1 MGGLILGKNPGTT
14 KERVSMLGLMQ
25 QRPLLISSLLD
36 YAERYHAGTEIVSRS
51 VEGPIHRSDWGT
63 IASRARQVANVLR
76 RLGVSRGERI
86 ATLAWN
92 HNRHLEIY
100 FGVTC
105 SGAVLH
111 TVNPRLFPEQVRYI
125 IDDAEASHVFFDV
138 TFTAL
143 VEQLAPQLPNVRGY
157 VALCAREAM
166 PSIDVPNLLCHEEL
180 LAAET
185 DNYAWPVFDE
195 NLASALCYTSG
206 TTGNPKGV
214 LQSHRSAVL
223 HSFALMAADTMA
235 ISARESLLLCAPL
248 FHVNCWGIPFAAA
261 GTGAKLVLPGMKL
274 DGGSLFELIRD
285 EGITF
290 CGAVPTVWLNLFA
303 WMEQN
308 LSTTDQRGLKL
319 KRVLSGGSAVPRVV
333 IEKAHAYF
341 GATMLHAWGMTEMSP
356 LGTCGTLLARHAE
369 LDLEQRMP
377 VHLKQGRTIYGAEV
391 RIVDDDGHELPR
403 DGRSIGE
410 IQVRGPWVLSGYFK
424 GAGGK
429 VVDDDGWF
437 RTGDVAHMDA
447 DGFIT
452 ITDRA
457 KDVIKSGGEWISSI
471 EIENL
476 AVGHPAVLEAA
487 VIATQHPRWQE
498 RPLLLVHCKQ
508 GAGVTKEEL
517 LQFLSD
523 KIAKWWLP
531 DDVVF
536 VEELPH
542 TATGKVLKT
551 RLREQYGDWLQR
563 TPRHE

>member
-1 MGGLILGKNPGTT
+1 
-14 KERVSMLGLMQ
+14 MLGLMQ

-51 VEGPIHRSDWGT
+51 VEGPIRRSTWGR
-63 IASRARQVANVLR
+63 IASRARQVANALR
-76 RLGVSRGERI
+76 RLGVAQSDRI

-92 HNRHLEIY
+92 HDRHVEIY
-100 FGVTC
+100 FGATC

-111 TVNPRLFPEQVRYI
+111 TVNPRLFPDQVRFI
-125 IDDAEASHVFFDV
+125 LADAESSYVFFDV
-138 TFTAL
+138 TSAPL
-143 VEQLAPQLPNVRGY
+143 VEQLAPQLPSVRGY
-157 VALCAREAM
+157 VALCARDAL
-166 PSIDVPNLLCHEEL
+166 PSISVPNLIAYEDL
-180 LAAET
+180 LGAES
-185 DNYAWPVFDE
+185 DDYAWPIFDE

-223 HSFALMAADTMA
+223 HSFCLMSADTMA
-235 ISARESLLLCAPL
+235 ISTRDSLLLCAPL

-261 GTGAKLVLPGMKL
+261 GTGAKMVLPGMKM
-274 DGGSLFELIRD
+274 DGASLFELIRD
-285 EGITF
+285 EAVTF

-303 WMEQN
+303 WMEQHLN
-308 LSTTDQRGLKL
+308 TTDHRGLKL
-319 KRVLSGGSAVPRVV
+319 KRVLSGGTAVPRVV
-333 IEKAHAYF
+333 IEKAHEYF

-356 LGTCGTLLARHAE
+356 VGTCGSLLARHVGQDFEHRITA
-369 LDLEQRMP
+369 
-377 VHLKQGRTIYGAEV
+377 HLKQGRTIYGAEV

-403 DGRSIGE
+403 DGQSVGE
-410 IQVRGPWVLSGYFK
+410 IQVRGSWVLSGYYK
-424 GAGGK
+424 AAGGK

-447 DGFIT
+447 DGFLT

-487 VIATQHPRWQE
+487 VIAARHPRWSE
-498 RPLLLVHCKQ
+498 RPLLLVHRKE
-508 GAGVTKEEL
+508 GAAVTKEGL
-517 LQFLSD
+517 LNFLSD
-523 KIAKWWLP
+523 KVAKWWLP

-536 VEELPH
+536 VDELPH

-551 RLREQYGDWLQR
+551 RLREKYAGWL
-563 TPRHE
+563 ENG

>member
-1 MGGLILGKNPGTT
+1 
-14 KERVSMLGLMQ
+14 MLGLMQ

-51 VEGPIHRSDWGT
+51 VEGPIRRSTWGR
-63 IASRARQVANVLR
+63 IASRARQVANALR
-76 RLGVSRGERI
+76 RLGIAQSDRI

-92 HNRHLEIY
+92 HDRHVEIY
-100 FGVTC
+100 FGATC

-111 TVNPRLFPEQVRYI
+111 TVNPRLFPDQVRFI
-125 IDDAEASHVFFDV
+125 LADAESSYVFFDV
-138 TFTAL
+138 TFAPL

-157 VALCAREAM
+157 VALCARDAL
-166 PSIDVPNLLCHEEL
+166 PSISVPNLLAYEDL
-180 LAAET
+180 LGAES
-185 DNYAWPVFDE
+185 DDYAWPVFDE

-223 HSFALMAADTMA
+223 HSFCLMSADTMA
-235 ISARESLLLCAPL
+235 ISTRDSLLLCAPL

-261 GTGAKLVLPGMKL
+261 GTGAKMVLPGMKM
-274 DGGSLFELIRD
+274 DGASLFELIRD
-285 EGITF
+285 EAVTF

-303 WMEQN
+303 WMEQHLN
-308 LSTTDQRGLKL
+308 TTDQRGLKL
-319 KRVLSGGSAVPRVV
+319 KRVLSGGTAVPRVV
-333 IEKAHAYF
+333 IEKAHEYF

-356 LGTCGTLLARHAE
+356 VGTCGSLLARQVGQ
-369 LDLEQRMP
+369 DLEHR
-377 VHLKQGRTIYGAEV
+377 VAAHLKQGRTIYGAEV

-403 DGRSIGE
+403 DGQSVGE
-410 IQVRGPWVLSGYFK
+410 IQVRGSWVLSGYYK

-447 DGFIT
+447 DGFLT

-487 VIATQHPRWQE
+487 VIAARHPRWSE
-498 RPLLLVHCKQ
+498 RPLLLVHRKE
-508 GAGVTKEEL
+508 GAEVTKDEL
-517 LQFLSD
+517 LDFLSD
-523 KIAKWWLP
+523 KVAKWWLP

-536 VEELPH
+536 VDELPH

-551 RLREQYGDWLQR
+551 RLREKYAGWL
-563 TPRHE
+563 ENA

>member
-1 MGGLILGKNPGTT
+1 
-14 KERVSMLGLMQ
+14 MLGLMQ

-51 VEGPIHRSDWGT
+51 IEGPIHRSNWGNVAT
-63 IASRARQVANVLR
+63 RSRRIANALR
-76 RLGVSRGERI
+76 RLGVTQGERI

-111 TVNPRLFPEQVRYI
+111 TVNPRLFPDQVRFI
-125 IDDAEASHVFFDV
+125 LDDAEASYVFFDV
-138 TFTAL
+138 TFADL
-143 VEQLAPQLPNVRGY
+143 VAQLAVHLPNVRGY
-157 VALCAREAM
+157 AALCAQDAM
-166 PSIDVPNLLCHEEL
+166 PSIDVPNLMCYEDL

-185 DNYAWPVFDE
+185 ADYQWPQFNE
-195 NLASALCYTSG
+195 NTASALCYTSG

-223 HSFALMAADTMA
+223 HSFSLMAADTMA
-235 ISARESLLLCAPL
+235 ISARDSLLLCAPL

-274 DGGSLFELIRD
+274 DGASLFEFIRD

-290 CGAVPTVWLNLFA
+290 LGAVPTVWLNLFA

-308 LSTTDQRGLKL
+308 LDTTDHRNLKL

-356 LGTCGTLLARHAE
+356 LGTCGSLLARHAD
-369 LDLEQRMP
+369 LDLQQRMP
-377 VHLKQGRTIYGAEV
+377 VHLAQGRTIYGVDV
-391 RIVDDDGHELPR
+391 RIVDEEGNELPR
-403 DGRSIGE
+403 DGRSVGE
-410 IQVRGPWVLSGYFK
+410 VQARGPWVLSGYFK

-437 RTGDVAHMDA
+437 RTGDVARMDA
-447 DGFIT
+447 DGFLT

-471 EIENL
+471 DIENL
-476 AVGHPAVLEAA
+476 AVGHPAVMEAA
-487 VIATQHPRWQE
+487 VIAARHARWQE
-498 RPLLLVHCKQ
+498 RPLLLVHRKP
-508 GAGVTKEEL
+508 GIEVTKEEI

-536 VEELPH
+536 VDELPH

-551 RLREQYGDWLQR
+551 RLREQYADWLER
-563 TPRHE
+563 V

>member
-1 MGGLILGKNPGTT
+1 
-14 KERVSMLGLMQ
+14 MLGLMQ

-36 YAERYHAGTEIVSRS
+36 YAERYHTGTEIVSRS
-51 VEGPIHRSDWGT
+51 VEGPIHRSNWGEVAT
-63 IASRARQVANVLR
+63 RARQIANALHR
-76 RLGVSRGERI
+76 QGVVQGERI

-111 TVNPRLFPEQVRYI
+111 TVNPRLFPEQVRFI
-125 IDDAEASHVFFDV
+125 VDDAEASYVFFDV
-138 TFTAL
+138 AFAEL
-143 VEQLAPQLPNVRGY
+143 VKQLAPQLPSVRGY
-157 VALCAREAM
+157 VALCTHDAL
-166 PSIDVPNLLCHEEL
+166 PSIDVPNLLCYEDL

-185 DNYAWPVFDE
+185 ADYAWPRFDE
-195 NLASALCYTSG
+195 NTASALCYTSG

-223 HSFALMAADTMA
+223 HSFSLMAADTMA
-235 ISARESLLLCAPL
+235 ISARDSLLLCAPL

-274 DGGSLFELIRD
+274 DGASLFELIRD

-290 CGAVPTVWLNLFA
+290 LGAVPTVWLNLFA
-303 WMEQN
+303 WMEQH
-308 LSTTDQRGLKL
+308 LDTLDHRGLRL

-333 IEKAHAYF
+333 IEKVHAYF
-341 GATMLHAWGMTEMSP
+341 GATMLHAWGMTEISP
-356 LGTCGTLLARHAE
+356 LGTCGSLLSRHVD

-377 VHLKQGRTIYGAEV
+377 MHLKQGRTIYGAEV
-391 RIVDDDGHELPR
+391 RIVDEEGHELPR
-403 DGRSIGE
+403 DGNSVGE
-410 IQVRGPWVLSGYFK
+410 VQVRGPWVLSGYFK

-437 RTGDVAHMDA
+437 RTGDVARMDA
-447 DGFIT
+447 DGFLT

-471 EIENL
+471 DIENL
-476 AVGHPAVLEAA
+476 VVSHPAVMEAA
-487 VIATQHPRWQE
+487 VIAARHARWQE
-498 RPLLLVHCKQ
+498 RPLLLVHRRQ
-508 GAGVTKEEL
+508 GAEVTKDEIL
-517 LQFLSD
+517 AFLSD

-536 VEELPH
+536 VDGLPH
-542 TATGKVLKT
+542 TATGKLLKT
-551 RLREQYGDWLQR
+551 RLREQYSDWLER
-563 TPRHE
+563 A

>member
-1 MGGLILGKNPGTT
+1 
-14 KERVSMLGLMQ
+14 MLGLMQ

-36 YAERYHAGTEIVSRS
+36 YAERYHAGREIVSRS
-51 VEGPIHRSDWGT
+51 VEGPLHRSNWGT
-63 IASRARQVANVLR
+63 IARRAKQVANPLQ
-76 RLGVSRGERI
+76 RLDVARSERI

-111 TVNPRLFPEQVRYI
+111 TVNPRLFPEQVRFI
-125 IDDAEASHVFFDV
+125 IDDAESSYVFFDV
-138 TFTAL
+138 TFAAL
-143 VEQLAPQLPNVRGY
+143 VEQLAPRLPNVRGY

-166 PSIDVPNLLCHEEL
+166 PSIDVPNLLCYEDL

-185 DNYAWPVFDE
+185 DDYAWPSFDE

-223 HSFALMAADTMA
+223 HSLALMSADTMA

-274 DGGSLFELIRD
+274 DGASLFELIRD
-285 EGITF
+285 EAVTF

-303 WMEQN
+303 WMEAN
-308 LSTTDQRGLKL
+308 LNTTDQRGLKL
-319 KRVLSGGSAVPRVV
+319 RRVLSGGTAVPRVV
-333 IEKAHAYF
+333 IEKAHNYF

-356 LGTCGTLLARHAE
+356 LGTCGSLLAQHVGMN
-369 LDLEQRMP
+369 LDERMP

-403 DGRSIGE
+403 DGRSVGE

-429 VVDDDGWF
+429 VVDEDGWF

-476 AVGHPAVLEAA
+476 AVSHPAVLEAA
-487 VIATQHPRWQE
+487 VVATRHPRWQE
-498 RPLLLVHCKQ
+498 RPLLLVHRKQ
-508 GAGVTKEEL
+508 GAEVTKEEL
-517 LQFLSD
+517 LAFLSD

-551 RLREQYGDWLQR
+551 RLREEYGDWLER
-563 TPRHE
+563 PAGTTSR

>member
-1 MGGLILGKNPGTT
+1 
-14 KERVSMLGLMQ
+14 MLGLMQ

-36 YAERYHAGTEIVSRS
+36 YAERYHAATEIVSRS
-51 VEGPIHRSDWGT
+51 VEGPIERSNWGT
-63 IASRARQVANVLR
+63 IATRAKRTANALR
-76 RLGVSRGERI
+76 RLGVAKGERI

-111 TVNPRLFPEQVRYI
+111 TVNPRLFPDQVRFI
-125 IDDAEASHVFFDV
+125 IGDAEASHVFFDL
-138 TFTAL
+138 TFAGL
-143 VEQLAPQLPNVRGY
+143 VEQLAPRLPNVRSY
-157 VALCAREAM
+157 VALCWREAL
-166 PSIDVPNLLCHEEL
+166 PSLDVPNLLCYEDL
-180 LAAET
+180 LAAEN
-185 DNYAWPVFDE
+185 DDHVWPQFDE
-195 NLASALCYTSG
+195 NTASALCYTSG

-223 HSFALMAADTMA
+223 HSFGLMSADTMA
-235 ISARESLLLCAPL
+235 VSTRDTLLLCAPL

-261 GTGAKLVLPGMKL
+261 GTGAKLVLPGMRL
-274 DGGSLFELIRD
+274 DGASLFELIRD
-285 EGITF
+285 EGVTF
-290 CGAVPTVWLNLFA
+290 AGAVPTVWLNLFA

-308 LSTTDQRGLKL
+308 LDTLDHRGLRL
-319 KRVLSGGSAVPRVV
+319 KRVLSGGTAVPRVV

-356 LGTCGTLLARHAE
+356 LGTCGSLLPRHVG
-369 LDLEQRMP
+369 LDLEQRMD
-377 VHLKQGRTIYGAEV
+377 VHLKQGRTVYGAEV
-391 RIVDDDGHELPR
+391 RIVDDKGRELPR
-403 DGRSIGE
+403 DGRSVGE
-410 IQVRGPWVLSGYFK
+410 IQARGPWVLSGYFK

-447 DGFIT
+447 DGFLT

-487 VIATQHPRWQE
+487 VIATRHPRWQE
-498 RPLLLVHCKQ
+498 RPLLLVHSKS
-508 GAGVTKEEL
+508 GVAVTKGEI
-517 LQFLSD
+517 LQFLSG

-531 DDVVF
+531 DDVIF
-536 VEELPH
+536 VDELPH

-551 RLREQYGDWLQR
+551 QLRDEYGDWLER
-563 TPRHE
+563 APGK

>member
-1 MGGLILGKNPGTT
+1 
-14 KERVSMLGLMQ
+14 MLGLMQ

-51 VEGPIHRSDWGT
+51 VEGPIRRSSWGS
-63 IASRARQVANVLR
+63 IAARARRVANALR
-76 RLGVSRGERI
+76 RLGVGRGERI

-105 SGAVLH
+105 SGAILH
-111 TVNPRLFPEQVRYI
+111 TVNPRLFPEQVRFI
-125 IDDAEASHVFFDV
+125 IGDAGASYVFFDLS
-138 TFTAL
+138 FAAL
-143 VEQLAPQLPNVRGY
+143 VVQLAPHLPGVRGY
-157 VALCAREAM
+157 VALCARDAL
-166 PSIDVPNLLCHEEL
+166 PALDLPDLLCYEEL
-180 LAAET
+180 LAAES
-185 DNYAWPVFDE
+185 DDYVWPQFDE
-195 NLASALCYTSG
+195 NTASALCYTSG

-223 HSFALMAADTMA
+223 HSFSLMSADTMA
-235 ISARESLLLCAPL
+235 ISVRDALLLCAPL

-274 DGGSLFELIRD
+274 DGASLFELIRD
-285 EGITF
+285 EGVTF
-290 CGAVPTVWLNLFA
+290 AGAVPTVWLNLFA

-308 LSTTDQRGLKL
+308 LNTLDHRDLRL

-333 IEKAHAYF
+333 IEKVHAYF

-356 LGTCGTLLARHAE
+356 LGTCGSLLARHVG

-391 RIVDDDGHELPR
+391 RIVDEEGRELPR
-403 DGRSIGE
+403 DGRSVGE
-410 IQVRGPWVLSGYFK
+410 IQVRGPWVLSGYFN

-429 VVDDDGWF
+429 VVDDEAWF

-447 DGFIT
+447 DGILT

-476 AVGHPAVLEAA
+476 AVSHPAVLEAA
-487 VIATQHPRWQE
+487 VIAARHPSWQE
-498 RPLLLVHCKQ
+498 RPLLLVHRKQ
-508 GAGVTKEEL
+508 GAMVTREEL

-523 KIAKWWLP
+523 KIVKWWLP

-536 VEELPH
+536 VDELPH

-551 RLREQYGDWLQR
+551 RLREEYADWLER
-563 TPRHE
+563 A

>member
-1 MGGLILGKNPGTT
+1 
-14 KERVSMLGLMQ
+14 MQ

-36 YAERYHAGTEIVSRS
+36 YAERYHASIEIVSRS
-51 VEGPIHRSDWGT
+51 VEGPIHRSNWGT
-63 IASRARQVANVLR
+63 ITARAKRVANALR
-76 RLGVSRGERI
+76 RLGVAQGERI

-100 FGVTC
+100 FGVTG

-111 TVNPRLFPEQVRYI
+111 TVNPRLFPEQVKFI
-125 IDDAEASHVFFDV
+125 IGDAEASYVFFDL
-138 TFTAL
+138 TFATL
-143 VEQLAPQLPNVRGY
+143 VEQLAPHLPSVRGY
-157 VALCAREAM
+157 VALCERDALPA
-166 PSIDVPNLLCHEEL
+166 IDVPGLLCYEEL
-180 LAAET
+180 LASGS
-185 DNYAWPVFDE
+185 DDYLWPQFDE
-195 NLASALCYTSG
+195 NTASALCYTSG

-223 HSFALMAADTMA
+223 HSFALMSADTMA
-235 ISARESLLLCAPL
+235 ISARDSLLLCAPL

-274 DGGSLFELIRD
+274 DGASLFEFIRD

-290 CGAVPTVWLNLFA
+290 LGAVPTVWLNLFA

-308 LSTTDQRGLKL
+308 LNTLDHRELKL

-356 LGTCGTLLARHAE
+356 LGTCGSLLARHVD

-377 VHLKQGRTIYGAEV
+377 MHLTQGRTIYGAEV

-403 DGRSIGE
+403 DGLSVGE
-410 IQVRGPWVLSGYFK
+410 VQVRGPWVLSGYFK

-437 RTGDVAHMDA
+437 RTGDVARMDA
-447 DGFIT
+447 DGFLT

-471 EIENL
+471 DIENL

-487 VIATQHPRWQE
+487 VIAARHARWQE
-498 RPLLLVHCKQ
+498 RPLLLVHRKQ
-508 GAGVTKEEL
+508 GAMVTKEEL

-536 VEELPH
+536 VDELPH

-551 RLREQYGDWLQR
+551 RLREQYAGWLER
-563 TPRHE
+563 A

>member
-1 MGGLILGKNPGTT
+1 
-14 KERVSMLGLMQ
+14 MLGLMQ

-36 YAERYHAGTEIVSRS
+36 YAERYHAGTDIVSRT
-51 VEGPIHRSDWGT
+51 VEGPIERSNWGT
-63 IASRARQVANVLR
+63 IAGRARRVANALR
-76 RLGVSRGERI
+76 RLGVRQSDRVV
-86 ATLAWN
+86 TLAWN

-100 FGVTC
+100 FGTTC

-111 TVNPRLFPEQVRYI
+111 TVNPRLYPDQVRFI
-125 IDDAEASHVFFDV
+125 IDDAEGVYVCFDL
-138 TFTAL
+138 TFAAL
-143 VEQLAPQLPNVRGY
+143 VQQIAPTLPHVRGY
-157 VALCAREAM
+157 IALCARDAM
-166 PSIDVPNLLCHEEL
+166 PAIDVPNLLCYEEL
-180 LAAET
+180 LAAEA
-185 DNYAWPVFDE
+185 DDYVWPEFDE
-195 NLASALCYTSG
+195 NIASALCYTSG

-223 HSFALMAADTMA
+223 HSFGLMSADTMA
-235 ISARESLLLCAPL
+235 ISARESILLCAPL

-274 DGGSLFELIRD
+274 DGASLFELIRD

-290 CGAVPTVWLNLFA
+290 CGAVPTVWLTLFA

-308 LSTTDQRGLKL
+308 LNTTDQRHLKL

-333 IEKAHAYF
+333 IEKAEAYF

-356 LGTCGTLLARHAE
+356 LGTCGSLLPRHVGQPLA
-369 LDLEQRMP
+369 QRMP
-377 VHLKQGRTIYGAEV
+377 VHLMQGRTVYGVEV
-391 RIVDDDGHELPR
+391 RVVDDDGRELPR
-403 DGRSIGE
+403 DGKSVGE

-437 RTGDVAHMDA
+437 RTGDVAFMDE
-447 DGFIT
+447 DGFVT

-476 AVGHPAVLEAA
+476 AVGHPAVMEAA
-487 VIATQHPRWQE
+487 VIAARHPRWQE
-498 RPLLLVHCKQ
+498 RPLLLIHRKP
-508 GAGVTKEEL
+508 GADVGKEEL
-517 LQFLSD
+517 LRFLSD

-536 VEELPH
+536 VDELPH

-551 RLREQYGDWLQR
+551 RLREAYAGWLER
-563 TPRHE
+563 AAG

>member
-1 MGGLILGKNPGTT
+1 
-14 KERVSMLGLMQ
+14 MLGLMQ

-51 VEGPIHRSDWGT
+51 VEGPIHRSNWGT
-63 IASRARQVANVLR
+63 VATRARQVAGTLK
-76 RLGVSRGERI
+76 RLGVARSERV

-92 HNRHLEIY
+92 HNRHLELY

-111 TVNPRLFPEQVRYI
+111 TVNPRLFPDQVRFI
-125 IDDAEASHVFFDV
+125 IDDAEASLVCFDV
-138 TFTAL
+138 SFAAL
-143 VEQLAPQLPNVRGY
+143 VKQLAPRLPHVRGY
-157 VALCAREAM
+157 VALCEPDAM
-166 PSIDVPNLLCHEEL
+166 PSIDVPNLLCYEDL

-185 DNYAWPVFDE
+185 ADYAWPVFDE

-274 DGGSLFELIRD
+274 DGASLFELIRD
-285 EGITF
+285 ETITF
-290 CGAVPTVWLNLFA
+290 CGAVPTVWLTLFA
-303 WMEQN
+303 WMEQH
-308 LSTTDQRGLKL
+308 LDTTDQRGLKL
-319 KRVLSGGSAVPRVV
+319 KRVLSGGTAVPRVV
-333 IEKAHAYF
+333 IEKAQAYF
-341 GATMLHAWGMTEMSP
+341 GATTLHAWGMTEMSP
-356 LGTCGTLLARHAE
+356 LGTCGSPLARHVE
-369 LDLEQRMP
+369 MGLEQRMP
-377 VHLKQGRTIYGAEV
+377 MHLMQGRTIYGAEV
-391 RIVDDDGHELPR
+391 RIVDDDGRELPR

-487 VIATQHPRWQE
+487 VVATRHPRWQE
-498 RPLLLVHCKQ
+498 RPLLLVHRKQ
-508 GAGVTKEEL
+508 GTEVTKQEL
-517 LQFLSD
+517 LAFLSGR
-523 KIAKWWLP
+523 IAKWWLP

-551 RLREQYGDWLQR
+551 RLREQYGDWLER
-563 TPRHE
+563 G

>member
-1 MGGLILGKNPGTT
+1 
-14 KERVSMLGLMQ
+14 MLGLMQ

-51 VEGPIHRSDWGT
+51 AEGPIRRSTWGRV
-63 IASRARQVANVLR
+63 ASRARQVANALR
-76 RLGVSRGERI
+76 RLGVAQSDRI

-92 HNRHLEIY
+92 HDHHVEIY

-111 TVNPRLFPEQVRYI
+111 TVNPRLFPDQVRFI
-125 IDDAEASHVFFDV
+125 LADAESSYVFFDV
-138 TFTAL
+138 AFAPL
-143 VEQLAPQLPNVRGY
+143 VEQLAPQLPSVRGY
-157 VALCAREAM
+157 VALCARDAL
-166 PSIDVPNLLCHEEL
+166 PSIGVPNLIAYEDL
-180 LAAET
+180 LGAES
-185 DNYAWPVFDE
+185 DDYAWPVFDE

-223 HSFALMAADTMA
+223 HSFCLMSADTMA
-235 ISARESLLLCAPL
+235 ISTRDSLLLCAPL

-261 GTGAKLVLPGMKL
+261 GTGAKMVLPGMKM
-274 DGGSLFELIRD
+274 DGASLFELIRD
-285 EGITF
+285 EAITF

-303 WMEQN
+303 WMEQHLN
-308 LSTTDQRGLKL
+308 TTDQRGLKL
-319 KRVLSGGSAVPRVV
+319 KRVLSGGTAVPRVV
-333 IEKAHAYF
+333 IEKAHEYF

-356 LGTCGTLLARHAE
+356 LGTCGSLLARHVGQ
-369 LDLEQRMP
+369 DLEHRMP
-377 VHLKQGRTIYGAEV
+377 AHLKQGRTIYGAEV
-391 RIVDDDGHELPR
+391 RIVDDDGQELPR
-403 DGRSIGE
+403 DGQSVGE
-410 IQVRGPWVLSGYFK
+410 IQVRGSWVISSYYK
-424 GAGGK
+424 AAGGK

-437 RTGDVAHMDA
+437 RTGDVAHLDA
-447 DGFIT
+447 DGFLT

-487 VIATQHPRWQE
+487 VIAARHPRWSE
-498 RPLLLVHCKQ
+498 RPLLLVHRKE
-508 GAGVTKEEL
+508 GAEVTKEEL
-517 LQFLSD
+517 LNFLSD
-523 KIAKWWLP
+523 KVAKWWLP

-551 RLREQYGDWLQR
+551 RLREEYAGWL
-563 TPRHE
+563 ENA

>member
-1 MGGLILGKNPGTT
+1 
-14 KERVSMLGLMQ
+14 MLGLMQ

-51 VEGPIHRSDWGT
+51 VEGPIRRSSWGS
-63 IASRARQVANVLR
+63 IAARARRVANALR
-76 RLGVSRGERI
+76 RLGVGRGERI

-105 SGAVLH
+105 SGAILH
-111 TVNPRLFPEQVRYI
+111 TVNPRLFPEQVRFI
-125 IDDAEASHVFFDV
+125 IGDAGASYVFFDLS
-138 TFTAL
+138 FAAL
-143 VEQLAPQLPNVRGY
+143 VVQLAPHLPGVRGY
-157 VALCAREAM
+157 VALCARDAL
-166 PSIDVPNLLCHEEL
+166 PALDLPDLLCYEEL
-180 LAAET
+180 LAAES
-185 DNYAWPVFDE
+185 DDYVWPRFDE
-195 NLASALCYTSG
+195 NTASALCYTSG

-223 HSFALMAADTMA
+223 HSFSLMSADTMA
-235 ISARESLLLCAPL
+235 ISVRDALLLCAPL

-274 DGGSLFELIRD
+274 DGASLFELIRD
-285 EGITF
+285 EGVTF
-290 CGAVPTVWLNLFA
+290 AGAVPTVWLNLFA

-308 LSTTDQRGLKL
+308 LNTLDHRDLRL

-333 IEKAHAYF
+333 IEKVHAYF
-341 GATMLHAWGMTEMSP
+341 GAIMLHAWGMTEMSP
-356 LGTCGTLLARHAE
+356 LGTCGSLLARHVG

-391 RIVDDDGHELPR
+391 RIVDEEGRELPR
-403 DGRSIGE
+403 DGRSVGE
-410 IQVRGPWVLSGYFK
+410 IQVRGPWVLSGYFN

-429 VVDDDGWF
+429 VVDDEAWF

-447 DGFIT
+447 DGILT

-476 AVGHPAVLEAA
+476 AVSHPAVLEAA
-487 VIATQHPRWQE
+487 VIAARHPSWQE
-498 RPLLLVHCKQ
+498 RPLLLVHRKQ
-508 GAGVTKEEL
+508 GAMVTREEL

-523 KIAKWWLP
+523 KIVKWWLP

-536 VEELPH
+536 VDELPH

-551 RLREQYGDWLQR
+551 RLREEYADWLER
-563 TPRHE
+563 A

>member
-1 MGGLILGKNPGTT
+1 MF
-14 KERVSMLGLMQ
+14 GLMQ

-51 VEGPIHRSDWGT
+51 VEGPITRTNWGA
-63 IASRARQVANVLR
+63 IASRARQVAQALH
-76 RLGVSRGERI
+76 RLGVAQSDRI

-92 HNRHLEIY
+92 HHRHMEIY

-111 TVNPRLFPEQVRYI
+111 TVNPRLFPDQVRFI
-125 IDDAEASHVFFDV
+125 LDDAESSYVFFDL
-138 TFTAL
+138 TF
-143 VEQLAPQLPNVRGY
+143 VELIRQIAPRLSHVRGY
-157 VALCAREAM
+157 VALCARDDL
-166 PSIDVPNLLCHEEL
+166 PSIDVQNLMCYEDL
-180 LAAET
+180 LAAES
-185 DNYAWPVFDE
+185 DDYVWPIFDE
-195 NLASALCYTSG
+195 DLASALCYTSG

-223 HSFALMAADTMA
+223 HSFGLMAADTMA
-235 ISARESLLLCAPL
+235 ISTRDSLLLCAPL

-261 GTGAKLVLPGMKL
+261 GTGAKVVLPGMKL
-274 DGGSLFELIRD
+274 DGASLFELIRD

-303 WMEQN
+303 WMEQHLN
-308 LSTTDQRGLKL
+308 STDQRSLKL
-319 KRVLSGGSAVPRVV
+319 KRVLSGGTAVPRVV
-333 IEKAHAYF
+333 IEKAHEYF

-356 LGTCGTLLARHAE
+356 LGTCGSLLARHVD
-369 LDLEQRMP
+369 LDFEQRIS

-391 RIVDDDGHELPR
+391 RVVDDEGHELPR
-403 DGRSIGE
+403 DGHSVGE
-410 IQVRGPWVLSGYFK
+410 VQVRGPWVLSGYFK

-429 VVDDDGWF
+429 VVDDEGWF

-476 AVGHPAVLEAA
+476 AVSHPAVLEAA
-487 VIATQHPRWQE
+487 VIATRHPRWQE
-498 RPLLLVHCKQ
+498 RPLLLVHRKH
-508 GAGVTKEEL
+508 GAEVTKEEL
-517 LQFLSD
+517 LEFLSD
-523 KIAKWWLP
+523 KIARWWMP

-536 VEELPH
+536 VDELPH

-551 RLREQYGDWLQR
+551 RLREQYGDWLERQ
-563 TPRHE
+563 

>member
-1 MGGLILGKNPGTT
+1 
-14 KERVSMLGLMQ
+14 MLGLMQ

-51 VEGPIHRSDWGT
+51 VEGPIRRTTWGR
-63 IASRARQVANVLR
+63 IASRARQVANALR
-76 RLGVSRGERI
+76 RLGVAQSDRI

-92 HNRHLEIY
+92 HDRHVEIY
-100 FGVTC
+100 FGATC

-111 TVNPRLFPEQVRYI
+111 TVNPRLFPDQVRFI
-125 IDDAEASHVFFDV
+125 LADAESGYVFFDV
-138 TFTAL
+138 TFAPL

-157 VALCAREAM
+157 VALCARDAL
-166 PSIDVPNLLCHEEL
+166 PSISVPNLVAYEDL
-180 LAAET
+180 LGAES
-185 DNYAWPVFDE
+185 DDYAWPVFDE

-223 HSFALMAADTMA
+223 HSFCLMSADTMA
-235 ISARESLLLCAPL
+235 ISTRDSLLLCAPL

-261 GTGAKLVLPGMKL
+261 GTGAKMVLPGMKM
-274 DGGSLFELIRD
+274 DGASLFELIRD
-285 EGITF
+285 EAVTF

-303 WMEQN
+303 WMEQHLN
-308 LSTTDQRGLKL
+308 TTDQRGLKL
-319 KRVLSGGSAVPRVV
+319 KRVLSGGTAVPRVV
-333 IEKAHAYF
+333 IEKAYGYF

-356 LGTCGTLLARHAE
+356 VGTCGSLLARHVGQ
-369 LDLEQRMP
+369 DLEHRIAA
-377 VHLKQGRTIYGAEV
+377 HLKQGRTIYGAEV

-403 DGRSIGE
+403 DGQSVGE
-410 IQVRGPWVLSGYFK
+410 IQVRGSWVLSGYYK

-447 DGFIT
+447 DGFLT

-487 VIATQHPRWQE
+487 VIAARHPRWSE
-498 RPLLLVHCKQ
+498 RPLLLVHRKE
-508 GAGVTKEEL
+508 GAEVTKEEL
-517 LQFLSD
+517 LDFLSD
-523 KIAKWWLP
+523 KVAKWWLP

-536 VEELPH
+536 VDELPH

-551 RLREQYGDWLQR
+551 RLREEYAGWL
-563 TPRHE
+563 ENA

>member
-1 MGGLILGKNPGTT
+1 
-14 KERVSMLGLMQ
+14 MLGLMQ

-51 VEGPIHRSDWGT
+51 VEGPIRRSTWGR
-63 IASRARQVANVLR
+63 IASRARQVANALR
-76 RLGVSRGERI
+76 RLGVTQSDRI

-92 HNRHLEIY
+92 HDRHVEIY
-100 FGVTC
+100 FGATC

-111 TVNPRLFPEQVRYI
+111 TVNPRLFPDQVRFI
-125 IDDAEASHVFFDV
+125 LADAESSYVFFDV
-138 TFTAL
+138 TFAPL
-143 VEQLAPQLPNVRGY
+143 VEQLASQLPSVRGY
-157 VALCAREAM
+157 VALCARDEL
-166 PSIDVPNLLCHEEL
+166 PLISVPNLIAYEDL
-180 LAAET
+180 LGAES
-185 DNYAWPVFDE
+185 DDFIWQVFDE

-223 HSFALMAADTMA
+223 HSFCLMSADTMA
-235 ISARESLLLCAPL
+235 ISTRDSLLLCAPL

-261 GTGAKLVLPGMKL
+261 GTGAKMVLPGMKM
-274 DGGSLFELIRD
+274 DGASLFELIRD
-285 EGITF
+285 EAVTF

-303 WMEQN
+303 WMEQH
-308 LSTTDQRGLKL
+308 LSTTDQRSLKL
-319 KRVLSGGSAVPRVV
+319 KRVLSGGTAVPRVV
-333 IEKAHAYF
+333 IEKAYEYF

-356 LGTCGTLLARHAE
+356 VGTCGSLLARQVGQ
-369 LDLEQRMP
+369 DLEHRISA
-377 VHLKQGRTIYGAEV
+377 HLKQGRTIYGAEV
-391 RIVDDDGHELPR
+391 RIVDDDGNELPR
-403 DGRSIGE
+403 DGQSVGE
-410 IQVRGPWVLSGYFK
+410 IQVRGSWVLSGYYK
-424 GAGGK
+424 RAGGK

-447 DGFIT
+447 DGFLT

-487 VIATQHPRWQE
+487 VIAARHPRWSE
-498 RPLLLVHCKQ
+498 RPLLLVHRKE
-508 GAGVTKEEL
+508 GAEVTKEEL
-517 LQFLSD
+517 LNFLSD
-523 KIAKWWLP
+523 KVAKWWLP

-536 VEELPH
+536 VDELPH

-551 RLREQYGDWLQR
+551 RLREKYAGWL
-563 TPRHE
+563 ENA

>member
-1 MGGLILGKNPGTT
+1 MQ
-14 KERVSMLGLMQ
+14 GLMQ

-36 YAERYHAGTEIVSRS
+36 YAERYHAGIEIVSRS
-51 VEGPIHRSDWGT
+51 VEGPIHRSNWGT
-63 IASRARQVANVLR
+63 IAARAKQGANALR

-92 HNRHLEIY
+92 HNRHLELY

-111 TVNPRLFPEQVRYI
+111 TVNPRLFPEQVRFI
-125 IDDAEASHVFFDV
+125 IDDADDRYVCFDV
-138 TFTAL
+138 TFADL
-143 VEQLAPQLPNVRGY
+143 IEQLAPKLPRVRGFI
-157 VALCAREAM
+157 ALCEHDALPA
-166 PSIDVPNLLCHEEL
+166 INVPNLLCYEDL
-180 LAAET
+180 LATET
-185 DNYAWPVFDE
+185 ADHTWPVFDE
-195 NLASALCYTSG
+195 NAASALCYTSG
-206 TTGNPKGV
+206 TTGDPKGV

-223 HSFALMAADTMA
+223 HSFGLMSADTMA
-235 ISARESLLLCAPL
+235 VSARDSLLLCAPL

-261 GTGAKLVLPGMKL
+261 GTGAKVVLPGMKL
-274 DGGSLFELIRD
+274 DGASLFEFIRD

-308 LSTTDQRGLKL
+308 LNTTDQRGLKL
-319 KRVLSGGSAVPRVV
+319 KRMLSGGSAVPRIV
-333 IEKAHAYF
+333 IQKAHDYF

-356 LGTCGTLLARHAE
+356 LGTCGSLLARHVG

-377 VHLKQGRTIYGAEV
+377 VHLRQGRTVYGAEV
-391 RIVDDDGHELPR
+391 RIVDDNGVELPR
-403 DGRSIGE
+403 DGQSVGE

-424 GAGGK
+424 GAGGR
-429 VVDDDGWF
+429 VVDDAGWF

-447 DGFIT
+447 DGFLT

-476 AVGHPAVLEAA
+476 AVSHPAVLEAA
-487 VIATQHPRWQE
+487 VIAARHPRWQE
-498 RPLLLVHCKQ
+498 RPLLLVHRKQ
-508 GAGVTKEEL
+508 GAEVTKDEL
-517 LQFLSD
+517 LQFLSE
-523 KIAKWWLP
+523 KVAKWWLP

-536 VEELPH
+536 VDELPH

-551 RLREQYGDWLQR
+551 RLRERYAGWLER
-563 TPRHE
+563 SAAT

>member
-1 MGGLILGKNPGTT
+1 
-14 KERVSMLGLMQ
+14 MLGLMQ

-51 VEGPIHRSDWGT
+51 VEGPIRRTTWGR
-63 IASRARQVANVLR
+63 IASRARQVANALR
-76 RLGVSRGERI
+76 RLGVAQSDRI

-92 HNRHLEIY
+92 HDRHVEIY
-100 FGVTC
+100 FGATC

-111 TVNPRLFPEQVRYI
+111 TVNPRLFPDQVRFI
-125 IDDAEASHVFFDV
+125 LADAESSYVFFDV
-138 TFTAL
+138 TFAPL
-143 VEQLAPQLPNVRGY
+143 VEQLAPQLPNVRVY
-157 VALCAREAM
+157 VALCARDAL
-166 PSIDVPNLLCHEEL
+166 PSISVPNLVAYEDL
-180 LAAET
+180 LGAES
-185 DNYAWPVFDE
+185 DDYAWPVFDE

-223 HSFALMAADTMA
+223 HSFCLMSADTMA
-235 ISARESLLLCAPL
+235 ISTRDSLLLCAPL

-261 GTGAKLVLPGMKL
+261 GTGAKMVLPGMKM
-274 DGGSLFELIRD
+274 DGASLFELIRD
-285 EGITF
+285 EAVTF

-303 WMEQN
+303 WMEQHLN
-308 LSTTDQRGLKL
+308 TTDQRGLKL
-319 KRVLSGGSAVPRVV
+319 KRVLSGGTAVPRVV
-333 IEKAHAYF
+333 IEKAHEYF

-356 LGTCGTLLARHAE
+356 VGTCGSLLARHVGQ
-369 LDLEQRMP
+369 DLEHRISA
-377 VHLKQGRTIYGAEV
+377 HLKQGRTIYGAEV
-391 RIVDDDGHELPR
+391 RIVDDDGYELPR
-403 DGRSIGE
+403 DGQSVGE
-410 IQVRGPWVLSGYFK
+410 IQVRGSWVLSGYYK
-424 GAGGK
+424 AAGGK

-447 DGFIT
+447 DGFLT

-487 VIATQHPRWQE
+487 VIAARHPRWSE
-498 RPLLLVHCKQ
+498 RPLLLVHRKE
-508 GAGVTKEEL
+508 GAEVTKEEL
-517 LQFLSD
+517 LDFLSD
-523 KIAKWWLP
+523 KVAKWWLP

-536 VEELPH
+536 VDELPH

-551 RLREQYGDWLQR
+551 RLREEYAGWL
-563 TPRHE
+563 ENA

>member
-1 MGGLILGKNPGTT
+1 
-14 KERVSMLGLMQ
+14 MLGLMQ

-51 VEGPIHRSDWGT
+51 VEGPIHRSNWGEVAT
-63 IASRARQVANVLR
+63 RARQIANALHR
-76 RLGVSRGERI
+76 QGVVQGERI

-92 HNRHLEIY
+92 HDRHLEIY

-111 TVNPRLFPEQVRYI
+111 TVNPRLFPEQVRFI
-125 IDDAEASHVFFDV
+125 VDDAEASYVFFDV
-138 TFTAL
+138 AFSEL
-143 VEQLAPQLPNVRGY
+143 IKQLAPQLPSVRGY
-157 VALCAREAM
+157 VALCTHDAL
-166 PSIDVPNLLCHEEL
+166 PSIGVPNLLCYEDL

-185 DNYAWPVFDE
+185 ADYAWPRFDE
-195 NLASALCYTSG
+195 NTASALCYTSG

-223 HSFALMAADTMA
+223 HSFSLMAADTMA
-235 ISARESLLLCAPL
+235 ISARDSLLLCAPL

-274 DGGSLFELIRD
+274 DGASLFELIRD

-290 CGAVPTVWLNLFA
+290 LGAVPTVWLNLFA
-303 WMEQN
+303 WMEQH
-308 LSTTDQRGLKL
+308 LDTLDHRGLRL

-333 IEKAHAYF
+333 IEKVHAYF

-356 LGTCGTLLARHAE
+356 LGTCGSLLSRHVD

-377 VHLKQGRTIYGAEV
+377 MHLKQGRTIYGAEV
-391 RIVDDDGHELPR
+391 RIVDEEGHELPR
-403 DGRSIGE
+403 DGNSVGE
-410 IQVRGPWVLSGYFK
+410 VQVRGPWVLSGYFK

-437 RTGDVAHMDA
+437 RTGDVARMDA
-447 DGFIT
+447 DGFLT

-471 EIENL
+471 DIENL
-476 AVGHPAVLEAA
+476 VVSHPAVMEAA
-487 VIATQHPRWQE
+487 VIAARHARWQE
-498 RPLLLVHCKQ
+498 RPLLLVHRRQ
-508 GAGVTKEEL
+508 GAEVTKDEIL
-517 LQFLSD
+517 AFLSD
-523 KIAKWWLP
+523 KIAKFWLP

-536 VEELPH
+536 VDGLPH
-542 TATGKVLKT
+542 TATGKLLKT
-551 RLREQYGDWLQR
+551 RLREQYSDWLER
-563 TPRHE
+563 A

>member
-1 MGGLILGKNPGTT
+1 
-14 KERVSMLGLMQ
+14 MQ
-25 QRPLLISSLLD
+25 QRPVLISSLLD
-36 YAERYHAGTEIVSRS
+36 YAERNHTGTEIVSRS
-51 VEGPIHRSDWGT
+51 VEGPIHRSNWGEVAT
-63 IASRARQVANVLR
+63 RARQIANALHR
-76 RLGVSRGERI
+76 QGVVQGERI

-111 TVNPRLFPEQVRYI
+111 TVNPRLFPEQVRFI
-125 IDDAEASHVFFDV
+125 VDDAEASYVFFDV
-138 TFTAL
+138 AFAEL
-143 VEQLAPQLPNVRGY
+143 VKQLAPQLPSVRGY
-157 VALCAREAM
+157 VALCTHDAL
-166 PSIDVPNLLCHEEL
+166 PSIDVPNLLCYEDL

-185 DNYAWPVFDE
+185 ADYAWPRFDE
-195 NLASALCYTSG
+195 NTASALCYTSG

-223 HSFALMAADTMA
+223 HSFSLMAADTMA
-235 ISARESLLLCAPL
+235 ISARDSLLLCAPL

-274 DGGSLFELIRD
+274 DGASLFELIRD

-290 CGAVPTVWLNLFA
+290 LGAVPTLWLNLFA
-303 WMEQN
+303 WMEQH
-308 LSTTDQRGLKL
+308 LDTLDHRGLRL

-333 IEKAHAYF
+333 IEKVHAYF

-356 LGTCGTLLARHAE
+356 LGTCGSLLSRHVD

-377 VHLKQGRTIYGAEV
+377 MHLKQGRTIYGAEV
-391 RIVDDDGHELPR
+391 RIVDEEGHELPR
-403 DGRSIGE
+403 DGNSVGE
-410 IQVRGPWVLSGYFK
+410 VQVRGPWVLSGYFK

-437 RTGDVAHMDA
+437 RTGDVARMDA
-447 DGFIT
+447 DGFLT

-471 EIENL
+471 DIENL
-476 AVGHPAVLEAA
+476 VVSHPAVMEAA
-487 VIATQHPRWQE
+487 VIAARHARWQE
-498 RPLLLVHCKQ
+498 RPLLLVHRRQ
-508 GAGVTKEEL
+508 GAEVTKDEIL
-517 LQFLSD
+517 AFLSD

-536 VEELPH
+536 VDGLPH
-542 TATGKVLKT
+542 TATGKLLKT
-551 RLREQYGDWLQR
+551 RLREQYSDWLER
-563 TPRHE
+563 A

>member
-1 MGGLILGKNPGTT
+1 
-14 KERVSMLGLMQ
+14 MLGLMQ

-51 VEGPIHRSDWGT
+51 VEGPIRRSTWGR
-63 IASRARQVANVLR
+63 IASRARQVANALR
-76 RLGVSRGERI
+76 RLGVTQSDRI

-92 HNRHLEIY
+92 HDRHVEIY
-100 FGVTC
+100 FGATC

-111 TVNPRLFPEQVRYI
+111 TVNPRLFPDQVRFI
-125 IDDAEASHVFFDV
+125 LSDAESSYVFFDV
-138 TFTAL
+138 TFAPL
-143 VEQLAPQLPNVRGY
+143 VEQLAPQLPSVRGY
-157 VALCAREAM
+157 VALCARDAL
-166 PSIDVPNLLCHEEL
+166 PSISVPNLIAYEDL
-180 LAAET
+180 LGAESDDYT
-185 DNYAWPVFDE
+185 WPVFDE

-223 HSFALMAADTMA
+223 HSFCLMSADTMA
-235 ISARESLLLCAPL
+235 ISTRDSLLLCAPL

-261 GTGAKLVLPGMKL
+261 GTGAKMVLPGMKM
-274 DGGSLFELIRD
+274 DGASLFELIRD
-285 EGITF
+285 EAVTF

-303 WMEQN
+303 WMEQHLN
-308 LSTTDQRGLKL
+308 TTDQRGLKL
-319 KRVLSGGSAVPRVV
+319 KRVLSGGTAVPRVV
-333 IEKAHAYF
+333 IEKAHEYF

-356 LGTCGTLLARHAE
+356 VGTCGSLLARHAGQDFE
-369 LDLEQRMP
+369 HRIAA
-377 VHLKQGRTIYGAEV
+377 HLKQGRTIYGAEV

-403 DGRSIGE
+403 DGQSVGE
-410 IQVRGPWVLSGYFK
+410 IQVRGSWVISGYYK

-447 DGFIT
+447 DGFLT

-487 VIATQHPRWQE
+487 VIAARHPRWSE
-498 RPLLLVHCKQ
+498 RPLLLVHRKE
-508 GAGVTKEEL
+508 GAEVTKEEL
-517 LQFLSD
+517 LEFLSD
-523 KIAKWWLP
+523 KVAKWWLP

-536 VEELPH
+536 VDELPH

-551 RLREQYGDWLQR
+551 RLREQYAGWLE
-563 TPRHE
+563 HA

>member
-1 MGGLILGKNPGTT
+1 
-14 KERVSMLGLMQ
+14 MLGLMQ

-36 YAERYHAGTEIVSRS
+36 YAERYHAGREIVSRS
-51 VEGPIHRSDWGT
+51 VEGPLHRSNWGT
-63 IASRARQVANVLR
+63 IARRAKQVANLLQ
-76 RLGVSRGERI
+76 RLDVARGERI

-105 SGAVLH
+105 NGAVLH
-111 TVNPRLFPEQVRYI
+111 TVNPRLFPEQVRFI
-125 IDDAEASHVFFDV
+125 IDDAESSYVFFDV
-138 TFTAL
+138 TFAAL
-143 VEQLAPQLPNVRGY
+143 VEQLAPRLPNVRGY

-166 PSIDVPNLLCHEEL
+166 PSIDVPNLLCYEDL

-185 DNYAWPVFDE
+185 GDHAWPTFDE

-223 HSFALMAADTMA
+223 HSLALMSADTMA

-274 DGGSLFELIRD
+274 DGASLFELIRD
-285 EGITF
+285 EAVTF

-303 WMEQN
+303 WMEAN
-308 LSTTDQRGLKL
+308 LNTTDQRGLKL
-319 KRVLSGGSAVPRVV
+319 RRVLSGGTAVPRVV
-333 IEKAHAYF
+333 IEKAHNYF

-356 LGTCGTLLARHAE
+356 LGTCGSLLAQHVGMN
-369 LDLEQRMP
+369 LDERMP

-403 DGRSIGE
+403 DGRSVGE

-429 VVDDDGWF
+429 VVDEDGWF

-471 EIENL
+471 ELENL
-476 AVGHPAVLEAA
+476 AVSHPAVLEAA
-487 VIATQHPRWQE
+487 VVATRHPRWQE
-498 RPLLLVHCKQ
+498 RPLLLVHRKQ
-508 GAGVTKEEL
+508 GAEVSKEEL
-517 LQFLSD
+517 LAFLSD

-551 RLREQYGDWLQR
+551 RLREEYGDWLER
-563 TPRHE
+563 PAGTTSR